1 MNKVFL
7 MIMLFCST
15 AMGVKSLS
23 QDTLANWLKTSPPFD
38 FVLIDVRSASEVAG
52 SGMIGN
58 AQCKPYNIPW
68 PDAFKQAAP
77 SLLKQQQIVIYCQSG
92 NRAGQAAR
100 YLDSLGYENVYNAGG
115 WGTWGPAR
123 DASLKLTIADT
134 MAVSKLPAISM
145 KASVTATQFRA
156 SGVKAGSVPHTST
169 VVMSNRSMN
178 PVKSGRYY
186 STDGRIIP
194 MVSDQKRKVSLV
206 VVSKRQE

>member
-1 MNKVFL
+1 MNKVVL
-7 MIMLFCST
+7 MILLFCST
-15 AMGVKSLS
+15 AMGVKSLP
-23 QDTLANWLKTSPPFD
+23 QDTLANWLKNSPPFD
-38 FVLIDVRSASEVAG
+38 FVLIDVRTASEVSS

-68 PDAFKQAAP
+68 TDAFKQYAT
-77 SLLKQQQIVIYCQSG
+77 SLLKSQNIVLYCQSG
-92 NRAGQAAR
+92 NRAGQAAA
-100 YLDSLGYENVYNAGG
+100 YLETLGYENVYNAGG

-145 KASVTATQFRA
+145 KASGTSTQYRA
-156 SGVKAGSVPHTST
+156 SMSKINTVPRTGT
-169 VVMSNRSMN
+169 VVMINRSLN
-178 PVKSGRYY
+178 PAKSGHYY

-206 VVSKRQE
+206 VISKRPE